1 MNNKLK
7 QINLLG
13 LALPAGMLESGS
25 QSVLVAIRNKRA
37 KLVLIAD
44 DASSNTKKQFLDKCE
59 FYKIPSHILLSKA
72 EISAAI
78 GKERTVCAFTDDG
91 FAQSF
96 KKLL

>member
-1 MNNKLK
+1 MNNKQK
-7 QINLLG
+7 QLNLLG
-13 LALPAGMLESGS
+13 LSLRAGMLESGS
-25 QSVLVAIRNKRA
+25 QSVMVAIRNQSA
-37 KLVLIAD
+37 KLVVIAD
-44 DASSNTKKQFLDKCE
+44 DASTNTKKQFLDKCE
-59 FYKIPSHILLSKA
+59 YYQIPAYILFSSV

>member
-1 MNNKLK
+1 MNNKRK
-7 QINLLG
+7 QLNLLG
-13 LALPAGMLESGS
+13 LALRAGMLESGS
-25 QSVLVAIRNKRA
+25 QSVMVAIRNQSA

-44 DASSNTKKQFLDKCE
+44 DASSNTKKQFLDKCD
-59 FYKIPSHILLSKA
+59 FYQIPSEIMLSQS